1 MFDRFTERVRK
12 VIQLAREEAMRFN
25 HDYIGT
31 EHLLLGLVKEGE
43 GIAATALANLGI
55 DLKTLRLEVEKL
67 VEQGPSTV
75 SVGEIPFNPQAKK
88 VLELAVEE
96 ARKFGHNYIGTE
108 HLLLGLIKE
117 GEGIAAHVLENMKVD
132 VERVQREIVKLLGG
146 PSTKFSSTTEPKKTQ
161 TPALDA
167 FGRDLTELARED
179 KLDPVIGREAEI
191 ERVIQILSR
200 RTKNN
205 PVLIGEA
212 GVGKTAI
219 VEGLAQSIVQRKNI
233 PDLLANRRVLTL
245 DLAGLVAGTKYRGQF
260 EERLKAV
267 MKEIKKADNII
278 MFIDE
283 LHTIVGAGAAEG
295 AVDASNM
302 LKPALAR
309 GELQC
314 IGATTLEEYRKYI
327 EKDAALARRFQSI
340 MIEAPSVDDTM
351 QIIRG
356 LRDKYEAHHRV
367 RISEEAIVAAARLS
381 NQYITD
387 RFLPDKAIDVVDEA
401 CSRARLKSTTRPPHL
416 VEVEAQIERVTKEKE
431 EAIESQEFE
440 KAASLRDKERR
451 LKERL
456 DREQQGWENTR
467 ENFSYT
473 VTGED
478 IAYIVSKWTGVP
490 VTKLEQT
497 ESDKLLNMRD
507 ELHRRIVGQAEAIEV
522 LTHAIQRSRVGLKN
536 LKRPVGSF
544 LFLGPTGVGKTETA
558 KALAEFLFGDENAL
572 VRIDMSEYSEKFT
585 VSRLVGAPPGYVGY
599 NEGGQLSEKVRRRP
613 YSVVLLDEI
622 EKAHPDI
629 FDTLL
634 QVLEDGRLTDSTG
647 RTVDFR
653 NTVVIMTSNA
663 GTREISTGKTLG
675 FQRNAGAEIGYQ
687 AMKEKVLAETKR
699 IFNPE
704 FLNRIDEIVV
714 FHSLTNDDL
723 KEIIEIL
730 LRESSLNLKNRDIAV
745 TFSDKAKEFLVKVG
759 YDPAYGA
766 RPLRRAVQ
774 MHVEDP
780 FSEEILRGN
789 VPDGSEVVVEPDE
802 NGERLRFVV
811 AGKKSVEE
819 PEPEPEHQLKS

>member
-43 GIAATALANLGI
+43 GIAATALANLGV

-146 PSTKFSSTTEPKKTQ
+146 PSTKFSSTTAETKKTQ

-340 MIEAPSVDDTM
+340 MVEAPSVEDTM
-351 QIIRG
+351 HIIRG

-387 RFLPDKAIDVVDEA
+387 RFLPDKAIDVIDEA

-440 KAASLRDKERR
+440 KAASLRDRERK
-451 LKERL
+451 LKDRL
-456 DREQQGWENTR
+456 DREQQIWENTR

-473 VTGED
+473 VSAED

-490 VTKLEQT
+490 VTKLEQS
-497 ESDKLLNMRD
+497 ESDKLLKMGE
-507 ELHRRIVGQAEAIEV
+507 ELHKRIVGQDEAIEA
-522 LTHAIQRSRVGLKN
+522 LTHAIQRSRAGLKN
-536 LKRPVGSF
+536 LRRPVGSF

-558 KALAEFLFGDENAL
+558 KALAQFLFGDDNAL

-634 QVLEDGRLTDSTG
+634 QVLEDGRLTDATG

-653 NTVVIMTSNA
+653 NTVVIMTSNV

-675 FQRNAGAEIGYQ
+675 FQKTAAGEISYQ
-687 AMKEKVLAETKR
+687 VMKDKVLAETKR

-714 FHSLTNDDL
+714 FHSLTNEDL
-723 KEIIEIL
+723 KNIIEIL
-730 LRESSLNLKNRDIAV
+730 LRESSENLKSRDISV
-745 TFSDKAKEFLVKVG
+745 TFGEKAKEFLVKIG

-774 MHVEDP
+774 LHVEDP
-780 FSEEILRGN
+780 LSEEILRGN
-789 VPDGSEVVVEPDE
+789 IPDGSEVLIEPDE
-802 NGERLRFVV
+802 KGERLVFTVTG
-811 AGKKSVEE
+811 AKPVE
-819 PEPEPEHQLKS
+819 EPEHQLKT

>member
-43 GIAATALANLGI
+43 GIASAALANLGV

-88 VLELAVEE
+88 VLELSVEE

-132 VERVQREIVKLLGG
+132 VEKVQREIVKLLGG
-146 PSTKFSSTTEPKKTQ
+146 PTSKFSTSSESKKTQ

-167 FGRDLTELARED
+167 FGRDLTALARED
-179 KLDPVIGREAEI
+179 KLDPVIGRADEI

-219 VEGLAQSIVQRKNI
+219 VEGLAQAIVDRREDI

-267 MKEIKKADNII
+267 MKEIRKADNVIL
-278 MFIDE
+278 FIDE

-314 IGATTLEEYRKYI
+314 IGATTLDEYRKYI

-340 MIEAPSVDDTM
+340 MVEAPSVDDTIG
-351 QIIRG
+351 IIHG

-367 RISEEAIVAAARLS
+367 KFSDEAVVAAARLS

-387 RFLPDKAIDVVDEA
+387 RFLPDKAIDVIDEA
-401 CSRARLKSTTRPPHL
+401 GSRARLKSTTRPPDL
-416 VEVEAQIERVTKEKE
+416 KKVELEIEDVTKEKE

-440 KAASLRDKERR
+440 KAASLRDKERQ
-451 LKERL
+451 LKDKLEEEQRKWER
-456 DREQQGWENTR
+456 TR
-467 ENFSYT
+467 ENVSHT
-473 VTGED
+473 VTEED

-490 VTKLEQT
+490 ILKLE
-497 ESDKLLNMRD
+497 ESESERLLNMRD
-507 ELHRRIVGQAEAIEV
+507 EIHKRIVGQDPAIEA
-522 LTHAIQRSRVGLKN
+522 LTHAIQRSRAGVKSP
-536 LKRPVGSF
+536 KRPVGSF
-544 LFLGPTGVGKTETA
+544 LFLGPTGVGKTEMA
-558 KALAEFLFGDENAL
+558 KALAEFLFGDEAAL
-572 VRIDMSEYSEKFT
+572 VRIDMTEYSEKFT

-653 NTVVIMTSNA
+653 NTVVIMTSNV
-663 GTREISTGKTLG
+663 GTREILTGKTLG
-675 FQRNAGAEIGYQ
+675 FQRTSGEMSYE
-687 AMKEKVLAETKR
+687 AMKDKVLAETKK

-704 FLNRIDEIVV
+704 FLNRIDEVIV
-714 FHSLTNDDL
+714 FHSLSDEDL
-723 KEIIEIL
+723 QEVVEL
-730 LRESSLNLKNRDIAV
+730 LLSECNKNLKNKDI
-745 TFSDKAKEFLVKVG
+745 TLEFGEEAKQFLVRVG

-774 MHVEDP
+774 QHVENP
-780 FSEEILRGN
+780 LSEEVLRGN
-789 VPDGSEVVVEPDE
+789 VTDGSRIYVEPDE
-802 NGERLRFVV
+802 KGEKLRFIVKG
-811 AGKKSVEE
+811 ASKKTEE
-819 PEPEPEHQLKS
+819 VPEHQLKS

>member
-43 GIAATALANLGI
+43 GIASAALANLGV

-88 VLELAVEE
+88 VLELSVEE

-132 VERVQREIVKLLGG
+132 VEKVQREIVKLLGG
-146 PSTKFSSTTEPKKTQ
+146 PTSKFSTSSESKKTQ

-167 FGRDLTELARED
+167 FGRDLTVLARED
-179 KLDPVIGREAEI
+179 KLDPVIGREDEI

-219 VEGLAQSIVQRKNI
+219 VEGLAQAIVNKSENI

-267 MKEIKKADNII
+267 MKEIRKADNII
-278 MFIDE
+278 LFIDE

-302 LKPALAR
+302 LKPSLAR

-314 IGATTLEEYRKYI
+314 IGATTLDEYRKYI

-340 MIEAPSVDDTM
+340 TVDAPSVEDTIE
-351 QIIRG
+351 IIHG

-367 RISEEAIVAAARLS
+367 KISDEAIVEASRLS

-387 RFLPDKAIDVVDEA
+387 RFLPDKAIDVIDEA
-401 CSRARLKSTTRPPHL
+401 CSRARLKSTTRPPDL
-416 VEVEAQIERVTKEKE
+416 KDVELQIEDVTKEKE

-440 KAASLRDKERR
+440 KAAKLRDKERR
-451 LKERL
+451 LKEKLEEEMRKWETS
-456 DREQQGWENTR
+456 RESV
-467 ENFSYT
+467 SYT
-473 VTGED
+473 VSGED

-490 VTKLEQT
+490 ILKLEQS
-497 ESDKLLNMRD
+497 ESERLLNMR
-507 ELHRRIVGQAEAIEV
+507 EEIHNRIIGQDEAIEA
-522 LTHAIQRSRVGLKN
+522 LTRAIQRSRAGLKN
-536 LKRPVGSF
+536 PRRPVGSF
-544 LFLGPTGVGKTETA
+544 LFLGPTGVGKTEVA

-572 VRIDMSEYSEKFT
+572 VRIDMTEYSDKFT

-634 QVLEDGRLTDSTG
+634 QVLEDGRLTDASG

-653 NTVVIMTSNA
+653 NTVVIMTSNV
-663 GTREISTGKTLG
+663 GTREISTGKALG
-675 FQRNAGAEIGYQ
+675 FQREAGGMSYEVI
-687 AMKEKVLAETKR
+687 KDKVLSETKK

-704 FLNRIDEIVV
+704 FLNRIDEIIV
-714 FHSLTNDDL
+714 FHSLSDQELEMIVDILL
-723 KEIIEIL
+723 KECSE
-730 LRESSLNLKNRDIAV
+730 NLKNRDL
-745 TFSDKAKEFLVKVG
+745 TMEFGEEAKKFLVKVG

-774 MHVEDP
+774 QHVEDP
-780 FSEEILRGN
+780 LSEEVLRGN
-789 VPDGSEVVVEPDE
+789 IPDGSTVYVEPDPD
-802 NGERLRFVV
+802 GEKLRFVV
-811 AGKKSVEE
+811 KNAPKPVKV
-819 PEPEPEHQLKS
+819 PEHQLKS

>member
-43 GIAATALANLGI
+43 GIAAAALANLGV

-88 VLELAVEE
+88 VLEIAVEE

-117 GEGIAAHVLENMKVD
+117 GEGIAAHVLDNMKVD
-132 VERVQREIVKLLGG
+132 IQRVQREIVKLLGG
-146 PSTKFSSTTEPKKTQ
+146 PTSKFSTTSESKKTE

-167 FGRDLTELARED
+167 FGRDLTALARED

-205 PVLIGEA
+205 PALIGEA

-219 VEGLAQSIVQRKNI
+219 VEGLAQAIVHKKNI

-267 MKEIKKADNII
+267 MKEIRKADNII

-314 IGATTLEEYRKYI
+314 IGATTLDEFRKYI

-340 MIEAPSVDDTM
+340 MVEAPSVEDTIE
-351 QIIRG
+351 IIRG

-367 RISEEAIVAAARLS
+367 KISDEAIIAASRLS

-387 RFLPDKAIDVVDEA
+387 RYLPDKAIDVIDEA
-401 CSRARLKSTTRPPHL
+401 CSRARLKSTTRPPNL
-416 VEVEAQIERVTKEKE
+416 KEVEVQIERVTKEKE

-440 KAASLRDKERR
+440 KAASLRDRERQ
-451 LKERL
+451 LKEKL
-456 DREQQGWENTR
+456 EKEQRNWEKTR
-467 ENFSYT
+467 ENVSYT
-473 VTGED
+473 VTEED

-490 VTKLEQT
+490 IVKLEQT
-497 ESDKLLNMRD
+497 ESERLLNMR
-507 ELHRRIVGQAEAIEV
+507 EEIHKRIVGQDEAMEA
-522 LTHAIQRSRVGLKN
+522 LTRAIQRSRAGLKN
-536 LKRPVGSF
+536 PKRPVGSF
-544 LFLGPTGVGKTETA
+544 LFLGPTGVGKTEMA
-558 KALAEFLFGDENAL
+558 KALAEFLFGDETAL

-634 QVLEDGRLTDSTG
+634 QVLEDGRLTDATG

-653 NTVVIMTSNA
+653 NTVVIMTSNI

-675 FQRNAGAEIGYQ
+675 FQRTSGEISHQ
-687 AMKEKVLAETKR
+687 VMKDKVVAETKK

-704 FLNRIDEIVV
+704 FLNRIDEIIV
-714 FHSLTNDDL
+714 FHSLSDEDL
-723 KEIIEIL
+723 QKIVEL
-730 LRESSLNLKNRDIAV
+730 LLGECSENLKSRDLTIE
-745 TFSDKAKEFLVKVG
+745 FGEEAKKFLVKVG

-774 MHVEDP
+774 QYVEDP
-780 FSEEILRGN
+780 LSEEILRGSI
-789 VPDGSEVVVEPDE
+789 PDGSHVCVNPDE
-802 NGERLRFVV
+802 KGERLCFVV
-811 AGKKSVEE
+811 RNASKPVE
-819 PEPEPEHQLKS
+819 EPEHQLKN

>member
-1 MFDRFTERVRK
+1 MFDRFTERVKK

-43 GIAATALANLGI
+43 GIAAAALANLGV

-67 VEQGPSTV
+67 VEQGPATM

-88 VLELAVEE
+88 VLELSVEE

-117 GEGIAAHVLENMKVD
+117 GEGIAAHVLDNMKVD
-132 VERVQREIVKLLGG
+132 VEKVQREIVKLLGG
-146 PSTKFSSTTEPKKTQ
+146 PTSKFSAASEGKKTQ

-167 FGRDLTELARED
+167 FGRDLTVLARED

-219 VEGLAQSIVQRKNI
+219 VEGLAQAIVNKQDNI

-267 MKEIKKADNII
+267 MKEIRKADNII
-278 MFIDE
+278 LFIDE

-314 IGATTLEEYRKYI
+314 IGATTLEEYRKHI

-340 MIEAPSVDDTM
+340 MVEAPSVDDTIE
-351 QIIRG
+351 IIRG

-367 RISEEAIVAAARLS
+367 KISDEAMVAASRLS

-387 RFLPDKAIDVVDEA
+387 RYLPDKAIDVIDEA
-401 CSRARLKSTTRPPHL
+401 CSRARLKSTTRPPDL
-416 VEVEAQIERVTKEKE
+416 KEVEAKIENITKEKE

-451 LKERL
+451 LKEKL
-456 DREQQGWENTR
+456 EEEQRKWEKTR
-467 ENFSYT
+467 ENVSYT
-473 VTGED
+473 VSEED

-490 VTKLEQT
+490 IVKLEQT
-497 ESDKLLNMRD
+497 ESEKLLNMR
-507 ELHRRIVGQAEAIEV
+507 EEIHKRIVGQDESIEA
-522 LTHAIQRSRVGLKN
+522 LTRAIQRSRAGLKSP
-536 LKRPVGSF
+536 KRPVGSF
-544 LFLGPTGVGKTETA
+544 LFLGPTGVGKTEMA
-558 KALAEFLFGDENAL
+558 KALAEFLFGDEMAL
-572 VRIDMSEYSEKFT
+572 IRIDMSEYSEKFT

-622 EKAHPDI
+622 EKAHSDI

-634 QVLEDGRLTDSTG
+634 QVLEDGRLTDATG

-653 NTVVIMTSNA
+653 NTVVIMTSNV

-675 FQRNAGAEIGYQ
+675 FQRDSGAISYQ
-687 AMKEKVLAETKR
+687 TMKDKVLAETKR

-704 FLNRIDEIVV
+704 FLNRIDEIIV
-714 FHSLTNDDL
+714 FHSLSNQDL
-723 KEIIEIL
+723 KDIVEL
-730 LRESSLNLKNRDIAV
+730 LLDECRENLKGRDLTMDFAEE
-745 TFSDKAKEFLVKVG
+745 AKEFLVKVG

-774 MHVEDP
+774 QHVEDP
-780 FSEEILRGN
+780 LSEEILRGKI
-789 VPDGSEVVVEPDE
+789 PDGATVLVEPDE
-802 NGERLRFVV
+802 EKKKLRFLVTK
-811 AGKKSVEE
+811 A
-819 PEPEPEHQLKS
+819 PEPAEVPEHQLKN

>member
-43 GIAATALANLGI
+43 GIASAALANLGV

-88 VLELAVEE
+88 VLELSVEE

-132 VERVQREIVKLLGG
+132 VEKVQREIVKLLGG
-146 PSTKFSSTTEPKKTQ
+146 PTSKFSSSSESKKTQ

-167 FGRDLTELARED
+167 FGRDLTVLARED
-179 KLDPVIGREAEI
+179 KLDPVIGREDEI

-219 VEGLAQSIVQRKNI
+219 VEGLAQAIVNKSENI

-267 MKEIKKADNII
+267 MKEIRKADNII
-278 MFIDE
+278 LFIDE

-314 IGATTLEEYRKYI
+314 IGATTLDEYRKYI

-340 MIEAPSVDDTM
+340 TVDAPSVEDTIE
-351 QIIRG
+351 IIHG

-367 RISEEAIVAAARLS
+367 KISDEAVVEASRLS

-387 RFLPDKAIDVVDEA
+387 RFLPDKAIDVIDEA
-401 CSRARLKSTTRPPHL
+401 CSRARLKSTTRPPDL
-416 VEVEAQIERVTKEKE
+416 KGVELQIEDVTKEKE

-440 KAASLRDKERR
+440 KAAKLRDKERR
-451 LKERL
+451 LKEKLEEEMRKWETS
-456 DREQQGWENTR
+456 RESV
-467 ENFSYT
+467 SYT
-473 VTGED
+473 VSGED

-490 VTKLEQT
+490 ILKLEQS
-497 ESDKLLNMRD
+497 ESERLLNMR
-507 ELHRRIVGQAEAIEV
+507 EEIHNRIIGQDEAIEA
-522 LTHAIQRSRVGLKN
+522 LTRAIQRSRAGLKN
-536 LKRPVGSF
+536 PRRPVGSF
-544 LFLGPTGVGKTETA
+544 LFLGPTGVGKTEMA

-572 VRIDMSEYSEKFT
+572 VRIDMTEYSDKFT

-629 FDTLL
+629 FDILL
-634 QVLEDGRLTDSTG
+634 QVLEDGRLTDSSG

-653 NTVVIMTSNA
+653 NTVVIMTSNV

-675 FQRNAGAEIGYQ
+675 FQKEAGGMSYEVI
-687 AMKEKVLAETKR
+687 KDKVLSETKK

-704 FLNRIDEIVV
+704 FLNRIDEIIV
-714 FHSLTNDDL
+714 FHSLSDQDLEMIVDILL
-723 KEIIEIL
+723 KECSE
-730 LRESSLNLKNRDIAV
+730 NLKNRDL
-745 TFSDKAKEFLVKVG
+745 TMEFGEEAKKFLVKVG

-774 MHVEDP
+774 QHVEDP
-780 FSEEILRGN
+780 LSEEVLRGN
-789 VPDGSEVVVEPDE
+789 VPDGSTVYVEPDPD
-802 NGERLRFVV
+802 GKKLRFVV
-811 AGKKSVEE
+811 KNAPKPVKV
-819 PEPEPEHQLKS
+819 PEHQLKS

>member
-43 GIAATALANLGI
+43 GIAAAALANLGV

-117 GEGIAAHVLENMKVD
+117 GEGIAAHVLDNIKVD
-132 VERVQREIVKLLGG
+132 AERVQREIIKLLGG
-146 PSTKFSSTTEPKKTQ
+146 PANKFSPTSESKKTQ

-179 KLDPVIGREAEI
+179 KLDPVIGREPEI

-219 VEGLAQSIVQRKNI
+219 VEGLAQAIIHKRNI

-267 MKEIKKADNII
+267 MKEIRKADNVI

-314 IGATTLEEYRKYI
+314 IGATTLDEFRKHI
-327 EKDAALARRFQSI
+327 EKDAALARRFQPI
-340 MIEAPSVDDTM
+340 MVEAPSVDDTIK
-351 QIIRG
+351 IIFG

-367 RISEEAIVAAARLS
+367 KVSDEAVVAAARLS

-387 RFLPDKAIDVVDEA
+387 RYLPDKAIDVVDEA
-401 CSRARLKSTTRPPHL
+401 CSRARLKSTTRPPNL
-416 VEVEAQIERVTKEKE
+416 KDIEVEIERVTKEKE

-440 KAASLRDKERR
+440 KAAALRDKERQ
-451 LKERL
+451 LKEKL
-456 DREQQGWENTR
+456 EREQRNWEKTR
-467 ENFSYT
+467 ENISYT
-473 VTGED
+473 VSAED

-490 VTKLEQT
+490 ITKLEQT
-497 ESDKLLNMRD
+497 ESEKLLNMRE
-507 ELHRRIVGQAEAIEV
+507 ELHKRIVGQNEALEA
-522 LTHAIQRSRVGLKN
+522 LTRALQRSRAGLKN
-536 LKRPVGSF
+536 PRRPVGSF
-544 LFLGPTGVGKTETA
+544 LFLGPTGVGKTEMA
-558 KALAEFLFGDENAL
+558 KALAEFLFGDEGAL

-622 EKAHPDI
+622 EKAHPDV

-653 NTVVIMTSNA
+653 NAVVIMTSNI

-675 FQRNAGAEIGYQ
+675 FQRASVEVSYQ
-687 AMKEKVLAETKR
+687 MMKDKVLAETKK

-704 FLNRIDEIVV
+704 FINRIDEIIV
-714 FHSLTNDDL
+714 FHSLTDTDLEKIVELLL
-723 KEIIEIL
+723 KESA
-730 LRESSLNLKNRDIAV
+730 RNLKNKDV
-745 TFSDKAKEFLVKVG
+745 TIEFGENAKKFLVKVG

-774 MHVEDP
+774 QYVEDP
-780 FSEEILRGN
+780 LSEEILRGN
-789 VPDGSEVVVEPDE
+789 IPDGSSVFVEPDE
-802 NGERLRFVV
+802 KAEKLRFVV
-811 AGKKSVEE
+811 TGAERPVE
-819 PEPEPEHQLKS
+819 EPEHQLRN